1 MSTSSDSVGTNHSAA
16 QPVSHAQALP
26 TNAQGSSPYGPI
38 LNLMSTSDWRDD
50 RLAFALDSDFNAAP
64 SLTLPSPETP
74 LYSALLEKLS
84 DTDDEHLMESFADCF
99 VFDKLKFKKPYGSA
113 EQPADKTN
121 DPYELGLRIENLL
134 AVTQE
139 QRSKHLARLTSRDDA

>member
-1 MSTSSDSVGTNHSAA
+1 M
-16 QPVSHAQALP
+16 PCLK
-26 TNAQGSSPYGPI
+26 I
-38 LNLMSTSDWRDD
+38 
-50 RLAFALDSDFNAAP
+50 
-64 SLTLPSPETP
+64 
-74 LYSALLEKLS
+74 S

-139 QRSKHLARLTSRDDA
+139 QRSKHLARLTSRDDARAKLPHTLVFNKDDMKETMNSWRRQPQTWMHKHSLQGVNDI